1 MRVLHLGK
9 YYAPQRGGIERH
21 LEDLAR
27 WLVANGAEV
36 DALVHQPGRILRSRS
51 ERRDGVHVV
60 RAGSL
65 GTALYAPI
73 SPAYAWRMSH
83 LLRERRPDLL
93 HLHLPNP
100 SAFWALVDPVARAL
114 PWIVHWH
121 ADVSPDMPD
130 WRVRLAYRAY
140 RPFEQA
146 VLARASAIIATSQ
159 PYLDASD
166 ALSRWHSK
174 ARVIPLGI
182 GDEPGHDPRQ
192 APTRPPR
199 GGLRLL
205 AVGRMSHYKGF
216 DILLDALAR
225 VPDASLVLVGTGEE
239 DAKLRERARG
249 LGLAGRVDFRGDVD
263 DDALHALYRC
273 ADVFV
278 LPSLDRSEAFGIV
291 LLEAMRA
298 GVAVVASD
306 IPGSGVRHVVADG
319 ASGVR
324 VPRGNAEALAD
335 VLRQLGA
342 DPQRRALLGAGGRDR
357 WQACFTLERSARQVL
372 ALYRE
377 LLGTHRPEAAPAA

>member
-27 WLVANGAEV
+27 WLVAHGVEV
-36 DALVHQPGRILRSRS
+36 DALVHQPGRILRSRA

-73 SPAYAWRMSH
+73 SPAYAWQMSR
-83 LLRERRPDLL
+83 LMRERRPDLL

-100 SAFWALVDPVARAL
+100 SAFWALVDPAARAL

-182 GDEPGHDPRQ
+182 DGEPADERRDTPALP
-192 APTRPPR
+192 A
-199 GGLRLL
+199 GLHLL
-205 AVGRMSHYKGF
+205 AVGRLSHYKGF
-216 DILLDALAR
+216 DILLDALAH
-225 VPDASLVLVGTGEE
+225 VPDARLVLVGTGEE
-239 DAKLRERARG
+239 DERLRERARA
-249 LGLAGRVDFRGDVD
+249 LGLADRVAFRGDVD
-263 DDALHALYRC
+263 DDTLRALYRT

-319 ASGVR
+319 VSGVR
-324 VPRGNAEALAD
+324 VPRGDAVALAGA
-335 VLRQLGA
+335 LRTLA
-342 DPQRRALLGAGGRDR
+342 TDPQRRASLGAGGRDR
-357 WQACFTLERSARQVL
+357 WRTRFTLEQSALQVL

-377 LLGTHRPEAAPAA
+377 QLGTHRPEAPRSA

>member
-27 WLVANGAEV
+27 WLVAHDVEV
-36 DALVHQPGRILRSRS
+36 DALVHQPGRILCSRS
-51 ERRDGVHVV
+51 EQRDGAHVV
-60 RAGSL
+60 RAGSF

-73 SPAYAWRMSH
+73 SPAYAWQMSR
-83 LLRERRPDLL
+83 LLRERRPDIL

-100 SAFWALVDPVARAL
+100 SAFWALVDPAARAL

-166 ALSRWHSK
+166 ALARWHSK
-174 ARVIPLGI
+174 VRVIPLGI
-182 GDEPGHDPRQ
+182 DGGPGDDPRDV
-192 APTRPPR
+192 PVPPSPEA
-199 GGLRLL
+199 LRLL
-205 AVGRMSHYKGF
+205 AVGRLSHYKGF
-216 DILLDALAR
+216 DILLDALAH
-225 VPDASLVLVGTGEE
+225 VPDARLVLVGTGEE
-239 DAKLRERARG
+239 DAKLRERARV
-249 LGLAGRVDFRGDVD
+249 LGLADRVSFRGDVD
-263 DDALHALYRC
+263 DGSLRALYRA

-298 GVAVVASD
+298 GLPVVASD

-319 ASGVR
+319 VSGVR
-324 VPRGNAEALAD
+324 VPRGDAGALAGA
-335 VLRQLGA
+335 LRALAA
-342 DPQRRALLGAGGRDR
+342 DPQRRAALGSSGRDR
-357 WQACFTLERSARQVL
+357 WRDRFTLEQSARQVL

-377 LLGTHRPEAAPAA
+377 QLETHRPEAPPAT